1 MIRVGRTL
9 VTFGITGLMTGLLLL
24 TSYATAGDPSFGE
37 GPPDGQ
43 ETPKVEE
50 VATPRAP
57 AGPEATPP
65 EAASMPAAEAAPAL
79 EVPAAEAKPELLAD
93 PQPAQEAPNETVTKA
108 AAKPPVIAEAPKAA
122 APAPEAPARDKPVP
136 LPGLSKRV
144 SLDLRQMDMLAVMKF
159 LAEKGHLNIVT
170 GKNVGGRVTLSLKDI
185 SILDAL
191 DILALTH
198 ELAYVMAT
206 PIIHVMTDEDYQR
219 RFGSS
224 FADQRR
230 VKWLQLQYADATNV
244 AALLGN
250 MKSTIGRVIA
260 DAQTRT
266 IVLIDVPEKLEQMV
280 AAAESMDQATQL
292 ETQVFELDYGKAKDV
307 RAEVEKVL
315 TPKLGAVRM
324 DKRTN
329 TLVVTDLLPRMQE
342 IRRLI
347 KAFDR
352 KTREVIIE
360 AKIIEVRLS
369 DEFQA
374 GVNWEAIFKNLKDLT
389 LISTF
394 PVLPPILTSGKL
406 TIGTLAKDDFTA
418 VLEFLQTVG
427 KTNILSTPQIAVVE
441 NEEAN
446 ILVGTRQAYVTSVVT
461 QTAQAATTAEEVTF
475 IDVGVQLRVTPSIN
489 QEGFITMKIK
499 PEVSSVTSFLTT
511 ALGNE
516 IPIVATSSA
525 ETTVMVKDGTTIIIA
540 GLMTDSTVDTEKKV
554 PVLGDIPIL
563 GLAFRSKDETVVK
576 NELIFFL
583 TPSIISGEES
593 VAGVAPALGKKEDE
607 EKK

>member
-1 MIRVGRTL
+1 
-9 VTFGITGLMTGLLLL
+9 
-24 TSYATAGDPSFGE
+24 
-37 GPPDGQ
+37 
-43 ETPKVEE
+43 
-50 VATPRAP
+50 
-57 AGPEATPP
+57 
-65 EAASMPAAEAAPAL
+65 
-79 EVPAAEAKPELLAD
+79 
-93 PQPAQEAPNETVTKA
+93 
-108 AAKPPVIAEAPKAA
+108 
-122 APAPEAPARDKPVP
+122 
-136 LPGLSKRV
+136 
-144 SLDLRQMDMLAVMKF
+144 
-159 LAEKGHLNIVT
+159 
-170 GKNVGGRVTLSLKDI
+170 
-185 SILDAL
+185 
-191 DILALTH
+191 
-198 ELAYVMAT
+198 MAT

-446 ILVGTRQAYVTSVVT
+446 ILVGTRQAYVTSVIT

-540 GLMTDSTVDTEKKV
+540 GLMTDSTVDTEKKI

>member
-1 MIRVGRTL
+1 
-9 VTFGITGLMTGLLLL
+9 
-24 TSYATAGDPSFGE
+24 
-37 GPPDGQ
+37 
-43 ETPKVEE
+43 
-50 VATPRAP
+50 
-57 AGPEATPP
+57 
-65 EAASMPAAEAAPAL
+65 
-79 EVPAAEAKPELLAD
+79 
-93 PQPAQEAPNETVTKA
+93 
-108 AAKPPVIAEAPKAA
+108 
-122 APAPEAPARDKPVP
+122 
-136 LPGLSKRV
+136 
-144 SLDLRQMDMLAVMKF
+144 
-159 LAEKGHLNIVT
+159 
-170 GKNVGGRVTLSLKDI
+170 
-185 SILDAL
+185 
-191 DILALTH
+191 
-198 ELAYVMAT
+198 
-206 PIIHVMTDEDYQR
+206 
-219 RFGSS
+219 
-224 FADQRR
+224 
-230 VKWLQLQYADATNV
+230 
-244 AALLGN
+244 
-250 MKSTIGRVIA
+250 MKSTIGSLIA
-260 DAQTRT
+260 DSQTRT

-315 TPKLGAVRM
+315 TPNLGAVRM

-369 DEFQA
+369 DEFQM

-446 ILVGTRQAYVTSVVT
+446 ILVGTRQAYVTSVIT